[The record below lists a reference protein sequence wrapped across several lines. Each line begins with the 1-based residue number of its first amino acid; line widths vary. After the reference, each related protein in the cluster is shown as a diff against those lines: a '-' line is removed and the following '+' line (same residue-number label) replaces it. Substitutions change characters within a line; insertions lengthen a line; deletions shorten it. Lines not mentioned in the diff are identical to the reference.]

1 MIKALTI
8 LKILFV
14 IAAIVC
20 FGLCIFR
27 ESARS
32 KTFLMLGLTFNAAAF
47 LIHFIMTERA

>member
-8 LKILFV
+8 LKILLV

-20 FGLCIFR
+20 FGICILN

-32 KTFLMLGLTFNAAAF
+32 KTFLMLGLTFNSIAF
-47 LIHFIMTERA
+47 LIHFVMTERT